1 MKNFGKI
8 KNHIKEIREKALTA
22 HTNQLSSFLI
32 NGHAKRALKIVEK
45 EKGPLSKEVKQQCD
59 SYAKNYLGNIKF
71 APELYLHS
79 AIQGEFKEGWMPT
92 NFYYE
97 FVLPNIDGIFSE
109 QSEMKPLTKKILDTN
124 KLPDLLYAHN
134 GFFIEPANYEII
146 SNDEA
151 YDYLFGKNNSVIFKS
166 NSSAQGKGI
175 QFYSKEEWDTEKFKR
190 QSGVFQKI
198 IQQHSFFSN
207 IFPHPGA
214 TIRLTT
220 VLDKNGK
227 AHVCGAYL
235 RLGRDNDSEISTHI
249 QSFNAIKI
257 AIDVETGE
265 LSPMGYF
272 PNWLSTKTH
281 PDTGVAF
288 EGLKVPNMKEACSE
302 VEKLHNRF
310 PFVQSIGWD
319 VTVNNEDQIEIM
331 EWNTGANS
339 IVFIEA
345 VQGPCFKD
353 LLELATGKTLGE
365 IA

>member
-1 MKNFGKI
+1 MIKLGKV
-8 KNHIKEIREKALTA
+8 KGTLKELREKALKA

-32 NGHAKRALKIVEK
+32 NGHAKKALKMVEK
-45 EKGPLSKEVKQQCD
+45 EKGTLSKEIRKQCD
-59 SYAKNYLGNIKF
+59 NYAKNYLGNIKF
-71 APELYLHS
+71 APELYLYS
-79 AIQGEFKEGWMPT
+79 AIQGKFKEGWMPT

-97 FVLPNIDGIFSE
+97 FVIPDIDGIFSE

-124 KLPDLLYAHN
+124 KLPDLLYIHN
-134 GFFIEPANYEII
+134 GFFIEPVNYKII
-146 SNDEA
+146 PNDEA
-151 YDYLFGKNNSVIFKS
+151 YDYLFKNNDAVIFKS

-175 QFYSKEEWDTEKFKR
+175 QFYSKNEWDMKKVKCE
-190 QSGVFQKI
+190 SGVFQKI
-198 IQQHSFFSN
+198 IQQHDFFNN

-227 AHVCGAYL
+227 AQVCGAYL
-235 RLGRDNDSEISTHI
+235 RLGRDNDASVSTHI

-257 AIDVETGE
+257 AIDKETGE
-265 LSPMGYF
+265 LSHTGYF
-272 PNWLSTKTH
+272 PNWLSTETH
-281 PDTGVAF
+281 PDTRVPF
-288 EGLKVPNMKEACSE
+288 KGLTIPSFKAACIE
-302 VEKLHNRF
+302 VEELHDRF

-319 VTVNNEDQIEIM
+319 VTINNKGQIEIM

-353 LLELATGKTLGE
+353 LLELATGKALGK
-365 IA
+365 